1 LDQEI
6 ASPKEKD
13 KRPYDR
19 FSEFNMNKLGFYIEN
34 TIVRWMREALRQVKP
49 PVILIHA
56 QDRSLLRDI
65 RRELSPDSFIIGRLY
80 KTPQQQAFWLDSGEP
95 ERYGREF
102 AEEIID
108 YDFQLAKEVGE
119 NGRLLI
125 DAWMSLNEAIRGPA
139 SFPGYEVDDEFRLR
153 ADAYDRFQVAFKER
167 LEEEGLTAV
176 AFNFAAGNFTK
187 PEHYLNWF
195 PRTLEAY
202 TYLGFHEYGWPS
214 LKPGP
219 DVATAALYYRTCM
232 EGIHQRYGD
241 KFKVIITE
249 AGLTMAYGHSENPDK
264 GWLNERE
271 PLTEEQYWQSL
282 LWYNNEMV
290 KDPYVMGACLFEVG
304 HASKWITFRHL
315 GEDNQGN
322 PIFLMNR
329 IEALNDIPGPP
340 APPEPSEPPSGDIY
354 ERVSKLVE
362 DLSREREGVAIAPQR
377 ADAVARA
384 LTPLTAP
391 AGRAIENDML
401 AHNLSTRVNQISATL
416 RQLASNPDID
426 PDAIQ
431 RMEAEADL
439 VIQQLDALSPRI
451 AAAEAA
457 GQEVQ
462 AVAQLFPAQKRAAD
476 QTPGLLTQVVSLL
489 ERAQRLQ
496 SDLPGAEF
504 TPPPGV
510 QDIREEMPRHP
521 AKTWPSR
528 APSQIQLVMVH
539 HTVTSPA
546 IDPITLAQAV
556 IAHRDLPG
564 LPYHFLVQGDG
575 DGYWAEPLETEVGQ
589 TLKDDINRKSVAVA
603 LAGNFTN
610 DPPSEAQLNT
620 AAAIIAQLV
629 KTFALNV
636 DEDVIGR
643 NEVEVVASPGRQWLQ
658 GARYKFTLL
667 EKVRTL
673 LDG

>member
-1 LDQEI
+1 MISLGSDG
-6 ASPKEKD
+6 
-13 KRPYDR
+13 R
-19 FSEFNMNKLGFYIEN
+19 SEESEEMDVSRHSTFTLIFAGFLLALILGGCLIN
-34 TIVRWMREALRQVKP
+34 APQAATLQPTPTPIVVVVTPTPLPAEAF
-49 PVILIHA
+49 A
-56 QDRSLLRDI
+56 AAD
-65 RRELSPDSFIIGRLY
+65 
-80 KTPQQQAFWLDSGEP
+80 
-95 ERYGREF
+95 
-102 AEEIID
+102 AEE
-108 YDFQLAKEVGE
+108 QLIV
-119 NGRLLI
+119 N
-125 DAWMSLNEAIRGPA
+125 
-139 SFPGYEVDDEFRLR
+139 
-153 ADAYDRFQVAFKER
+153 
-167 LEEEGLTAV
+167 
-176 AFNFAAGNFTK
+176 
-187 PEHYLNWF
+187 
-195 PRTLEAY
+195 
-202 TYLGFHEYGWPS
+202 
-214 LKPGP
+214 
-219 DVATAALYYRTCM
+219 
-232 EGIHQRYGD
+232 
-241 KFKVIITE
+241 
-249 AGLTMAYGHSENPDK
+249 
-264 GWLNERE
+264 
-271 PLTEEQYWQSL
+271 
-282 LWYNNEMV
+282 
-290 KDPYVMGACLFEVG
+290 
-304 HASKWITFRHL
+304 
-315 GEDNQGN
+315 
-322 PIFLMNR
+322 
-329 IEALNDIPGPP
+329 
-340 APPEPSEPPSGDIY
+340 IY